1 VITMPVKMALAFLL
15 LLGGNAP
22 AQVTQQI
29 LQQGIR
35 HYQAHEFLAA
45 QRAFTQLVQVD
56 PSARNYT
63 FLALAEAAGGR
74 SKEAILN
81 FRKSIQLGDRT
92 ASAYYY
98 LGHAYLQ
105 DHNPHAAIE
114 QFQQALGLQ
123 PNYMPA
129 LYALGVAYLSAGD
142 APKAISTLEELQ
154 KQTPREPR
162 VWAELA
168 NAQFQAGNP
177 QQAAQT
183 IDSAMQAFPAN
194 AQLAVTLA
202 SICIHHRQT
211 QTARN
216 LLEDAYEATPG
227 NSKVRMMLGR
237 VSLMAGEPVETL
249 SVLRGMASTAQENP
263 ERLFLMGEAWA
274 LTGNLS
280 AAATDF
286 STLIRFFPK
295 DARYLGA
302 YGWLELHQSDYQH
315 AISTLNR
322 AEALDSGAPWIPYW
336 IGVGYYSMRRYPQVA
351 NACQEALRRQADFAP
366 AYFLRGITKLD
377 QKNFSGAA
385 ADLEKAVTLEPRE
398 ALFRRELGVA
408 FFRDNSLTKAKGQL
422 DRAISLDR
430 KDAAAYYW
438 RARLLA
444 SEQAKREAI
453 VDLTTAMAI
462 APHYSAAYTELA
474 RLYAETGQPAQAAKV
489 LAEQKRYSNA
499 QGTSEQ
505 NGLLQMFPD
514 SAPR

>member
-1 VITMPVKMALAFLL
+1 MPQFRLRVTLAFLL
-15 LLGGNAP
+15 LFGGNAA
-22 AQVTQQI
+22 AQVSQGI
-29 LQQGIR
+29 LQQGMR
-35 HYQAHEFLAA
+35 YYQAHEFLAA
-45 QRAFTQLVQVD
+45 QRAFTQLVQLD

-74 SKEAILN
+74 SGEAILN
-81 FRKSIQLGDRT
+81 FRKSIQLGNRT
-92 ASAYYY
+92 ASAYYN

-105 DHNPHAAIE
+105 DHNPRAAIE

-168 NAQFQAGNP
+168 NAQLQAGNW
-177 QQAAQT
+177 QEAAHT
-183 IDSAMQAFPAN
+183 IDGAMQVFPAN
-194 AQLAVTLA
+194 APLAVTLA
-202 SICIHHRQT
+202 SICIHHHQT

-216 LLEDAYEATPG
+216 LLEDAYESTPG
-227 NSKVRMMLGR
+227 DAEVRMMLGR

-249 SVLRGMASTAQENP
+249 SVLRGMASTARENP
-263 ERLFLMGEAWA
+263 ERLFLMGKAWA

-286 STLIRFFPK
+286 STLTRLFPK
-295 DARYLGA
+295 SARYWGA
-302 YGWLELHQSDYQH
+302 YGWLELHQGDYPH
-315 AISTLNR
+315 AISTLTR
-322 AEALDSGAPWIPYW
+322 AEALDSRAAWIPYW
-336 IGVGYYSMRRYPQVA
+336 IGVGYYSMHRYPQAA
-351 NACQEALRRQADFAP
+351 NSCQEALRRQPAFAP

-377 QKNFSGAA
+377 QKSFPGAA
-385 ADLEKAVTLEPRE
+385 ADLEKAVTLEPEE
-398 ALFRRELGVA
+398 ALFHRELGVA
-408 FFRDNSLTKAKGQL
+408 LFRDNNLAKAKGQL
-422 DRAISLDR
+422 DRAISLDP
-430 KDAAAYYW
+430 KDPTSYYW

-444 SEQAKREAI
+444 SQQAKRQAI
-453 VDLTTAMAI
+453 VDLTTATAI

-474 RLYAETGQPAQAAKV
+474 HLYAETGQPGQAAKA
-489 LAEQKRYSNA
+489 LAQGKRFSNGP
-499 QGTSEQ
+499 GTSEQ
-505 NGLLQMFPD
+505 DGLLQMSPD

>member
-1 VITMPVKMALAFLL
+1 MITMPVKVTFAFLL
-15 LLGGNAP
+15 LLGGNAA
-22 AQVTQQI
+22 AQVTQEI

-35 HYQAHEFLAA
+35 YYQAHDFVSAE
-45 QRAFTQLVQVD
+45 RAFAQLVQVD

-74 SKEAILN
+74 TDEAVLN

-92 ASAYYY
+92 ATAYYN

-105 DHNPHAAIE
+105 DHNPPAAIE

-142 APKAISTLEELQ
+142 APKAVSTLEELR
-154 KQTPREPR
+154 KHTPREPR

-168 NAQFQAGNP
+168 SAQLQAGNS
-177 QQAAQT
+177 QAAAQT
-183 IDSAMQAFPAN
+183 VEGAMQAFPAN

-202 SICIHHRQT
+202 SICIHHNQT

-216 LLEDAYEATPG
+216 LLEDAYESTPG
-227 NSKVRMMLGR
+227 DSEVRMLLAR

-249 SVLRGMASTAQENP
+249 AVLRGMASTAQENP

-280 AAATDF
+280 AAATDLG
-286 STLIRFFPK
+286 TLTRLFPK
-295 DARYLGA
+295 NPTYLCA
-302 YGWLELHQSDYQH
+302 YGWLEVHRGEYLH
-315 AISTLNR
+315 AISTLNG
-322 AEALDSGAPWIPYW
+322 AEALDSKAPWIPYW
-336 IGVGYYSMRRYPQVA
+336 IGVAYYSMRRYQPA
-351 NACQEALRRQADFAP
+351 GRSCQEALRRQPTFAP
-366 AYFLRGITKLD
+366 AYLLLGITKLD

-385 ADLEKAVTLEPRE
+385 ADLEKAVTLEPKG

-408 FFRDNSLTKAKGQL
+408 LFRDNKLAKAKGQL
-422 DRAISLDR
+422 DRAISLDP
-430 KDAAAYYW
+430 KDPAAYYW

-444 SEQAKREAI
+444 TQQAKRQAI
-453 VDLTTAMAI
+453 ADLTMATAI

-474 RLYAETGQPAQAAKV
+474 RLYAETGQPRQAAKV
-489 LAEQKRYSNA
+489 LAQQKRLGNSP
-499 QGTSEQ
+499 GTSEQ
-505 NGLLQMFPD
+505 SGLLQMFPD
-514 SAPR
+514 SGPR